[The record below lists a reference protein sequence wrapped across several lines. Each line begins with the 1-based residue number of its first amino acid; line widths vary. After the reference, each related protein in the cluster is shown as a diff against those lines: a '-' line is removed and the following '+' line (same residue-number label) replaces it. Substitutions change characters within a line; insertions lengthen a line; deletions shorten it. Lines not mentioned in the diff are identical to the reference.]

1 MEPLAEERNHL
12 QSVDGSPAGTEHAG
26 WVALHERRHLPISSF
41 ADASRTRSA
50 GYQRGWKGTMRDGRS
65 AADLL

>member
-26 WVALHERRHLPISSF
+26 WVACTSALSTLFMCPSVACQVF
-41 ADASRTRSA
+41 APLA
-50 GYQRGWKGTMRDGRS
+50 GRP
-65 AADLL
+65 A